1 MLAKASCKN
10 AQAIKID
17 FLNVDPSD
25 PQYAN
30 ATHMS
35 VTVVLDGPFAYLVQS
50 ARPVLQRFWHHQ
62 QTRPSS

>member
-1 MLAKASCKN
+1 MLTKASCKN
-10 AQAIKID
+10 AQAVNID

-30 ATHMS
+30 ATHVS

-50 ARPVLQRFWHHQ
+50 A
-62 QTRPSS
+62 